1 MTRPRAGRT
10 VHGIWS
16 SPTMFLL
23 ASTGFVVG
31 LKSVWQFPHHL
42 ALYGGSAFLLVYLL
56 ALALVGVPLLMTQM
70 MLGRLVHASPAA
82 GIAALAGRHHTPPAW
97 RHLGVV
103 ATVAGFLVLVYYA
116 VVGGWMLAYLFRSI
130 GGTLNGLTA
139 EGAASVFNDLVREPE
154 RQLFWHGLFVVA
166 TVMVVG
172 AGLRGG
178 IEMAMRYAAPAIL
191 VFMLLQVGYAAG
203 SGSFTLGFE
212 YFLRFDLT
220 QLGSD
225 GVVVAIGDA
234 FFSLGLGVATFVL
247 YGAYLGQSGSVV
259 RLSVYLVLINFVA
272 GILASLA
279 VFPILFAGG
288 SLSASGPGLVFQ
300 AMTVAYDPLPLG
312 AVMRVL
318 FFAMLLLIS
327 LVSAIALTEPV
338 VAWLIERRGFS
349 RLQAA
354 LWTGLGIWA
363 AGVVAIL
370 SLHHWA
376 FTFSIFGLGRT
387 LGLFDVLILGTT
399 AILLPL
405 VGLAMAMFAGWI
417 LRPETS
423 IQALAIE
430 SPCVHDAWLWVNR
443 IVIPLLI
450 VLMMSGI
457 HLLL

>member
-1 MTRPRAGRT
+1 
-10 VHGIWS
+10 
-16 SPTMFLL
+16 MFLL
-23 ASTGFVVG
+23 ASAGFVVG
-31 LKSVWQFPHHL
+31 LKSIWQFPHHL

-56 ALALVGVPLLMTQM
+56 ALVLLGVPLLMTQL

-82 GIAALAGRHHTPPAW
+82 GISALAGRHHTPPAW
-97 RHLGVV
+97 RHLGVA
-103 ATVAGFLVLVYYA
+103 ATVAGFLVLVYFA

-139 EGAASVFNDLVREPE
+139 EGAASVFNELVREPE

-166 TVMVVG
+166 TLMVVG

-178 IEMAMRYAAPAIL
+178 IEVVMRYAAPAIL
-191 VFMLLQVGYAAG
+191 VLMLLQVGYAAG

-212 YFLRFDLT
+212 YFLRFDFT
-220 QLGSD
+220 QLGTD
-225 GVVVAIGDA
+225 GLLVAVGDA
-234 FFSLGLGVATFVL
+234 FFSLGLGVATFVMF
-247 YGAYLGQSGSVV
+247 GAYLGQTGSIV
-259 RLSVYLVLINFVA
+259 RLSIYLVVANFVA

-318 FFAMLLLIS
+318 FFAMLVLIS
-327 LVSAIALTEPV
+327 LVSAIALAEPIM
-338 VAWLIERRGFS
+338 AWLIERRGFS

-354 LWTGLGIWA
+354 LWSGLGIWA

-370 SLHHWA
+370 SLHYWA
-376 FTFSIFGLGRT
+376 FSFSVLGIGRT
-387 LGLFDVLILGTT
+387 LGLFDVLVVGTT
-399 AILLPL
+399 AVLLPL
-405 VGLAMAMFAGWI
+405 VGLAMALFAGWI
-417 LRPETS
+417 LRAETS
-423 IQALAIE
+423 IQALSIE
-430 SPCVHDAWLWVNR
+430 SPCLHDAWLWANR
-443 IVIPLLI
+443 IVVPLLI
-450 VLMMSGI
+450 ILMMFGV